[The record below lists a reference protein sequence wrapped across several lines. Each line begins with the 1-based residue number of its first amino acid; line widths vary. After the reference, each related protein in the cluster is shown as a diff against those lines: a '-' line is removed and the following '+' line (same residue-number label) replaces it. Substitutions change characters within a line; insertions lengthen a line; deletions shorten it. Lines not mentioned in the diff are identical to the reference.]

1 MRGLIEKSAESLLD
15 FIYPQNLY
23 CVICGNFID
32 STRVYSLCDHCI
44 RHIEWGNI
52 EIDSYGLAGV
62 LENSRRPDTV
72 DAALGRLASE
82 STDSSCPDSVRGCF
96 RYGLYG
102 KRLIFELKYND
113 RSYVA
118 RVLGKIAADRI
129 CGDLA
134 AAEVLN
140 CDLVCGVPLSP
151 SKLKKRGFNQAEKI
165 AEYFCRETGMEH
177 EPDLL
182 RRVKDTEAL
191 RSLSA
196 RERAEQLKGAFAL
209 NKSKAKLPRDKRILL
224 IDDIYT
230 TGATLRGCTEVLK
243 EAGAKEVHALVL
255 ASASRLTEGAFD
267 YSSYYSA
274 GGSTGG

>member
-1 MRGLIEKSAESLLD
+1 MRELIERSAERLLD

-32 STRVYSLCDHCI
+32 RTRVYSLCDHCI

-52 EIDSYGLAGV
+52 EM
-62 LENSRRPDTV
+62 
-72 DAALGRLASE
+72 
-82 STDSSCPDSVRGCF
+82 DSSYLDSVRGCF

-129 CGDLA
+129 CGDLT

-267 YSSYYSA
+267 YSSYNSA

>member
-1 MRGLIEKSAESLLD
+1 MRGLIGRSAESLLD

-32 STRVYSLCDHCI
+32 STRTYSLCDHCI

-52 EIDSYGLAGV
+52 EIDSYGQAGAS
-62 LENSRRPDTV
+62 ENSRRWDTV
-72 DAALGRLASE
+72 DAAVDRLDSE
-82 STDSSCPDSVRGCF
+82 SGGLSAPDSVRGCF

-113 RSYVA
+113 HSYVA

-129 CGDLA
+129 CGDPT
-134 AAEVLN
+134 AAEVLT

-165 AEYFCRETGMEH
+165 ADYFCKETGMKH

-196 RERAEQLKGAFAL
+196 REREEQLSGAFAI
-209 NKSKAKLPRDKRILL
+209 NKGKAKLPRDKRILL
-224 IDDIYT
+224 IDDICT
-230 TGATLRGCTEVLK
+230 TGATLSRCAEVLK
-243 EAGAKEVHALVL
+243 EAGAREVHALVL
-255 ASASRLTEGAFD
+255 ASASRLTEGVFD
-267 YSSYYSA
+267 YNSYNSP
-274 GGSTGG
+274 GDSTGG